1 MGDNTSGFVFFIHE
15 PISYGY
21 FHVLTSFHANPSSCA
36 LNCQVHHWHM
46 MPWCTTS
53 FALERWIHHTYVVI
67 TCNNDVAWSIHWT
80 PPSLTSLMIY
90 CIMSPIQTNVL
101 SMGVDELEGWL
112 WSFSFSTF
120 GEVSSIVISPHILTT
135 YGSSWWSSP
144 VSSSS
149 NSLS

>member
-1 MGDNTSGFVFFIHE
+1 
-15 PISYGY
+15 
-21 FHVLTSFHANPSSCA
+21 
-36 LNCQVHHWHM
+36 
-46 MPWCTTS
+46 
-53 FALERWIHHTYVVI
+53 
-67 TCNNDVAWSIHWT
+67 
-80 PPSLTSLMIY
+80 
-90 CIMSPIQTNVL
+90 
-101 SMGVDELEGWL
+101 MGVDELEGWL